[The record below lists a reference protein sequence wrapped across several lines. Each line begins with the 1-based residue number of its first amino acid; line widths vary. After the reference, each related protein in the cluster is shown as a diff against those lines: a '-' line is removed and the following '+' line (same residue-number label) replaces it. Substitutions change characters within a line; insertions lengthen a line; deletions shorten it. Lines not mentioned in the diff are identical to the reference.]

1 MLLINN
7 PDQLSLPGPG
17 HEAKMDG
24 RRAQHGAHA
33 FTMDNLTS
41 SLITCL
47 AIVFRLLAKSHFG
60 FTFALLDV

>member
-24 RRAQHGAHA
+24 RRAQH
-33 FTMDNLTS
+33 S
-41 SLITCL
+41 SCFYNGESDIITDGSPT
-47 AIVFRLLAKSHFG
+47 IIFRLLAKSHLG
-60 FTFALLDV
+60 FAFALLDV

>member
-24 RRAQHGAHA
+24 SWAQHGVHA
-33 FTMDNLTS
+33 FTMENLTS

-47 AIVFRLLAKSHFG
+47 AIIFRLLAKSHLGLTFG
-60 FTFALLDV
+60 LFDV